1 MQHLAPFAVV
11 IAFFLFLAVAA
22 VAGIVADYK
31 KRGLAIEPLRAAI
44 ERGQPLD
51 PQLVERLMAPESRD
65 ERLNPLYLK
74 VGGIITIASGVGER
88 RLARDP
94 ALADD
99 LAQQVLLQAWRSL
112 PRLKSVTAFGAWLR
126 RLAVNAWL
134 ADLRAT
140 PPPAVSIEAE
150 ELASAAVVVPRA
162 CEELDLDRA
171 LARLAPDVRLCVVL
185 AYSEGMSHGE
195 ISAATGLPLGT
206 VKSHVRRGAERL
218 RASLHGYQASG
229 DHAHV

>member
-1 MQHLAPFAVV
+1 VARAPSATTLGQTAESTVVALAMSGD
-11 IAFFLFLAVAA
+11 VAA
-22 VAGIVADYK
+22 FTELVH
-31 KRGLAIEPLRAAI
+31 RRQSWLRN
-44 ERGQPLD
+44 L
-51 PQLVERLMAPESRD
+51 L
-65 ERLNPLYLK
+65 
-74 VGGIITIASGVGER
+74 R

-134 ADLRAT
+134 AHRRAA
-140 PPPAVSIEAE
+140 PPAAVPMEAE
-150 ELASAAVVVPRA
+150 EVAAAAVIAPHA
-162 CEELDLDRA
+162 GEDLDLDRA
-171 LARLAPDVRLCVVL
+171 LARLAPDERLCVVL

-218 RASLHGYQASG
+218 RASLYAYQSAG
-229 DHAHV
+229 DHVHAG